1 MKASYRISEDDY
13 VNAMKLFAK
22 LSPRAL
28 LIYVTVALVLVLF
41 AVFGSR
47 LLQAGAIGGL
57 VGGGVVSLIM
67 RLVVSP
73 ILARRHYR
81 KYKAIQDEFTFELL
95 DEGIQITSPNA
106 NGLVKWD
113 HILKWR
119 QNSDYLLMYPMPR
132 IYYLLPKRISAT
144 GFDVD
149 ELVRALT
156 KHVGAET

>member
-13 VNAMKLFAK
+13 VNATKLFSK

-28 LIYVTVALVLVLF
+28 LVYVVVTATLIPI
-41 AVFGSR
+41 AIFGPR

-57 VGGGVVSLIM
+57 VGGGVVSIIM
-67 RLVVSP
+67 RFVVLP
-73 ILARRHYR
+73 IWARRHYR
-81 KYKAIQDEFTFELL
+81 KYKAIQEEFTFELL

-119 QNSDYLLMYPMPR
+119 HNNDYLLIYPMPR
-132 IYYLLPKRISAT
+132 IYYLLPKRISAN

-149 ELVRALT
+149 ELVRALP
-156 KHVGAET
+156 KRIGAET